1 MATDSFSHDR
11 LGLMIDMRQPLAVL
25 ATRMPWA
32 EIEAALAALLAH
44 KDRSGRMVQDADLFG
59 ATAQLAGADQSS
71 AGRPRLSVRS
81 MLALRTSST
90 RST

>member
-1 MATDSFSHDR
+1 MATDSFSRDR

-44 KDRSGRMVQDADLFG
+44 KDRSGRMV
-59 ATAQLAGADQSS
+59 
-71 AGRPRLSVRS
+71 
-81 MLALRTSST
+81 
-90 RST
+90 